1 VTAGF
6 AGVVL
11 EGALAGEGAEVV
23 DGGGLAGEAEMGLNL
38 TRGGRVAVA
47 ALVIAD
53 ETQDLAL
60 ASGEFGR
67 GCWCHAV
74 QMNSDGVLAS
84 EE

>member
-1 VTAGF
+1 MRYGRGEGGQVAAGL

-23 DGGGLAGEAEMGLNL
+23 DGGGLAGETEMGLDL
-38 TRGGRVAVA
+38 ARGGRMAVV

-67 GCWCHAV
+67 GCW
-74 QMNSDGVLAS
+74 
-84 EE
+84 